1 MNQYLKLSLII
12 PLLVPLLHAVKNDEV
27 KSLKALESVSSGLR
41 VVHEPYVTTLSL
53 GDPLY
58 LDGLVVESFYN
69 DDSEVISDYT
79 VSGYDSANLG
89 VQTITL
95 NKGMFSTSFEVYVTN
110 DLVRNSPVISTELMI
125 SEFVYLNELDIG
137 IEIYNPTSS
146 LISLEDYALVINYE
160 DGDDAL
166 ISLSEFEVISKDT
179 FTVSHFA
186 SSGAIYDSASVLVEI
201 DLDGAI
207 AINLVKED
215 TIIDNVELIPNT
227 SWFRFD
233 ESPLLGNVIRRH
245 YKTVGPNAV
254 FTSNE
259 WIFAENNTSDYGTH
273 QISETITSIAEQA
286 KAFARYVMYGAGM
299 FAAGRVEEAFLAL
312 KKEYTLMSNEAKQYF
327 IDNKDT
333 KVEGINEKGKRD
345 SATFREAQGRI
356 SVLAS
361 SSGNPSFIP
370 STGLSFN
377 IEGTSGI
384 LMLVAILSIS
394 TGGFIIIR
402 HKSKKN

>member
-12 PLLVPLLHAVKNDEV
+12 PLLVPLFHAVKNDEV
-27 KSLKALESVSSGLR
+27 KTLQAWESVSSGLR

-69 DDSEVISDYT
+69 EDSEVISDYT
-79 VSGYDSANLG
+79 ISGYDGANLG

-110 DLVRNSPVISTELMI
+110 DLVRNSPITSSELLI
-125 SEFVYLNELDIG
+125 SEFVYLDEVDIG

-215 TIIDNVELIPNT
+215 AMIDKVELIPNT

-245 YKTVGPNAV
+245 YKTVGPNPV

-259 WIFAENNTSDYGTH
+259 WIFAEKSTSDYGTH

-286 KAFARYVMYGAGM
+286 KAFARYVMFGAGM

-312 KKEYTLMSNEAKQYF
+312 KKEYTLMSNETKQYF
-327 IDNKDT
+327 IDNKDI
-333 KVEGINEKGKRD
+333 KVEGINEEGKRD
-345 SATFREAQGRI
+345 TATFREAQGRI

-394 TGGFIIIR
+394 SGGFLIIR